1 VCVCVLM
8 SQMAHLNKIK
18 SAEPEKLAELLSGK
32 KTENVDPTEALQKA
46 ADDLI
51 ELKKTPC
58 GRAAGGHGGGGGGGG
73 GPRGRFAM
81 KALRVE
87 ARS

>member
-1 VCVCVLM
+1 MCVCVCVLM
-8 SQMAHLNKIK
+8 LQMAHLNKIK

-51 ELKKTPC
+51 ELKKNSLWSSSRRTWRRRRRMRRTS
-58 GRAAGGHGGGGGGGG
+58 GTIRNE
-73 GPRGRFAM
+73 GPPR
-81 KALRVE
+81 
-87 ARS
+87 